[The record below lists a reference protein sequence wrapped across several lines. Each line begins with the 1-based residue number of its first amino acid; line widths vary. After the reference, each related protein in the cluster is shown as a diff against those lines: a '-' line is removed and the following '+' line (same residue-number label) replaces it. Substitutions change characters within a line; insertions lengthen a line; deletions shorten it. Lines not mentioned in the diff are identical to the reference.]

1 MVFFSLEILVVVSYS
16 LVPISFC
23 VFLQTDLSVNRLSYI
38 NVKPWLSSLS
48 RIFELEIGDR
58 YEINSSY

>member
-1 MVFFSLEILVVVSYS
+1 M
-16 LVPISFC
+16 VPISFC
-23 VFLQTDLSVNRLSYI
+23 VFLQTDLSVDRLSYI

-58 YEINSSY
+58 YEINTSY